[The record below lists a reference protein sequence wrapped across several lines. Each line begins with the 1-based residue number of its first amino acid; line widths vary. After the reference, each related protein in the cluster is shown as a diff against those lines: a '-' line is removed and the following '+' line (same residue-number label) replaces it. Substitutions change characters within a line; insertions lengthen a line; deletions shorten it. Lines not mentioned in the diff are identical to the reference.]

1 LITTIKPRKEALCPK
16 TALMFSN
23 DFQMLEKSRNLT
35 TVDENNLSKEVKK
48 LKKSWFEF
56 GYKVLQFIIQ

>member
-1 LITTIKPRKEALCPK
+1 
-16 TALMFSN
+16 MFSN
-23 DFQMLEKSRNLT
+23 DFQMLDKSRNLT

>member
-1 LITTIKPRKEALCPK
+1 
-16 TALMFSN
+16 MFSN

-35 TVDENNLSKEVKK
+35 TMWKLNHYDENNLSKEVKK